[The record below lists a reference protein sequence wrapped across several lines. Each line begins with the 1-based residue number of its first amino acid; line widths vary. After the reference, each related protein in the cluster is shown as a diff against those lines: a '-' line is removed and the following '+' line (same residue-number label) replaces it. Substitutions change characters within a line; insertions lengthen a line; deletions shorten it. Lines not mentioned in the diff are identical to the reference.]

1 MRQNIRDIRRQI
13 PVEQQSQHAHALASA
28 FTGSPLFQHQH
39 FACYWAVDGE
49 ISLKPLID
57 LLLSANKTVYLPVLK
72 RQSQALNFAHYHPKV
87 DTTPNRFGILEPQ
100 ESQYTPLEALDVI
113 CLPLVGFD
121 TQGHRLGMGGGFYD
135 RTLSSVR
142 DNPTPIR
149 VGIAHN
155 CQQQGQ
161 IQAQEWDIPLHKILT
176 ESGFIEPQP

>member
-135 RTLSSVR
+135 RTLDQLRRHKKVQVFGLAFAEQEVDLVVR
-142 DNPTPIR
+142 GEYDQALDGMVTPK
-149 VGIAHN
+149 A
-155 CQQQGQ
+155 
-161 IQAQEWDIPLHKILT
+161 LT
-176 ESGFIEPQP
+176 RF